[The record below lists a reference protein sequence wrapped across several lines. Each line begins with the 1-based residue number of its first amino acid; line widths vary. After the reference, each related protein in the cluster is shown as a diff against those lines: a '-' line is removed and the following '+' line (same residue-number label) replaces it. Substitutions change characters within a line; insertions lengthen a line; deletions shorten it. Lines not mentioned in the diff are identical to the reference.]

1 MIFALLASVFF
12 VSCKSVKVTTPSSE
26 EDLPVTTALRKEYH
40 EEQVRNDFRAVSE
53 EVKNKFLKSYK
64 ADTKE
69 YSILFFTKGFEGERV
84 VVTSGESSVYDGS
97 VKTNKVTGLAKN
109 MRINNT
115 EITIIYDEKTD
126 KGIVLN
132 SELAKKHKFIYV
144 MKDINNEEKPYKV
157 TFSDLLRPEK

>member
-1 MIFALLASVFF
+1 MIFALLASVLF
-12 VSCKSVKVTTPSSE
+12 VSCKSVKVTNPSSA
-26 EDLPVTTALRKEYH
+26 EDYPVKVALKKEYY

-53 EVKNKFLKSYK
+53 EVKNKFLRAYK
-64 ADTKE
+64 ADTSE
-69 YSILFFTKGFEGERV
+69 YSILFFTQGFEGERV
-84 VVTSGESSVYDGS
+84 VVSNGESKVYDGG

-126 KGIVLN
+126 KSISLN

-144 MKDINNEEKPYKV
+144 MKDVKNDEKPYKV